1 MDAMV
6 AWWPDEDRR
15 REPAPAGQPGDP
27 SAASRHGMPDAALV
41 DRAGSAGRSEEVVV
55 DAWNRHRGELTAFLV
70 RTSRDPDAA
79 EDLLQEAY
87 VRLLGEV
94 RAGREPTNV
103 RAWLYRVA
111 GNLAIDRGRRKASGR
126 RGEARIRSL
135 TSVRSVDEPAQ
146 ALLEK
151 ECVREHLR
159 ALSGLSPRSRRV
171 LALAAEGF
179 SGEEIAG
186 AIGCSSTAARTI
198 LHRARMQARQSL
210 VA

>member
-1 MDAMV
+1 MDATMPH
-6 AWWPDEDRR
+6 WRNEDRW
-15 REPAPAGQPGDP
+15 REPAAGEPDDRP
-27 SAASRHGMPDAALV
+27 AASRHGTQGALPL
-41 DRAGSAGRSEEVVV
+41 DRAGPADRSEEVVV
-55 DAWNRHRGELTAFLV
+55 GAWNRHHGELTAFLV

-87 VRLLGEV
+87 LRLLGEV
-94 RAGREPTNV
+94 RAGREPANV

-126 RGEARIRSL
+126 RCEARIL
-135 TSVRSVDEPAQ
+135 GLASVRSVDEPAQ
-146 ALLEK
+146 ALLEN

-159 ALSGLSPRSRRV
+159 ALANLSPRSCRA
-171 LALAAEGF
+171 LALVAEGF

-186 AIGCSSTAARTI
+186 LIGCSSTAARTL
-198 LHRARMQARQSL
+198 LHRARIQARQSL

>member
-6 AWWPDEDRR
+6 PRWPHGDSRCEI
-15 REPAPAGQPGDP
+15 AAGVPDDHA
-27 SAASRHGMPDAALV
+27 AASRHATQGAVPPD
-41 DRAGSAGRSEEVVV
+41 RPGSTDRSEEVVV
-55 DAWNRHRGELTAFLV
+55 GAWDRHRGELTAFLV

-87 VRLLGEV
+87 LRLLGEV

-111 GNLAIDRGRRKASGR
+111 GNLAIDRGRRSASGR
-126 RGEARIRSL
+126 RGEARIRGL
-135 TSVRSVDEPAQ
+135 ASVRSADEPAQ

-151 ECVREHLR
+151 ECVREYRR

-179 SGEEIAG
+179 SGREIAG
-186 AIGCSSTAARTI
+186 QIGCSSTAARTI
-198 LHRARMQARQSL
+198 LHRARNQARQSL

>member
-6 AWWPDEDRR
+6 PRWPHEDRW
-15 REPAPAGQPGDP
+15 RETAAGEPDDRPAD
-27 SAASRHGMPDAALV
+27 SRHGTQGTLPL
-41 DRAGSAGRSEEVVV
+41 DRAGLADRSEELVVG
-55 DAWNRHRGELTAFLV
+55 AWHRHHDELTAFLV

-87 VRLLGEV
+87 LRLLGEV

-126 RGEARIRSL
+126 RCEARIRSL
-135 TSVRSVDEPAQ
+135 GSMRPVDEPAQ
-146 ALLEK
+146 ALIEE
-151 ECVREHLR
+151 ECMREHLR

-186 AIGCSSTAARTI
+186 LIGCSRTAARTL
-198 LHRARMQARQSL
+198 LHRARTQARQSL

>member
-6 AWWPDEDRR
+6 PRWPVHDRR
-15 REPAPAGQPGDP
+15 REPAPAGE
-27 SAASRHGMPDAALV
+27 PDE
-41 DRAGSAGRSEEVVV
+41 RQAGSRRGTQGASPLGPAGPADRSEEVVV
-55 DAWNRHRGELTAFLV
+55 GAWNRHHGELTAFLV
-70 RTSRDPDAA
+70 RSSRDADAA

-87 VRLLGEV
+87 LRLLGEV

-111 GNLAIDRGRRKASGR
+111 GNLAIDRGRRQASGR
-126 RGEARIRSL
+126 RGEARVRSL
-135 TSVRSVDEPAQ
+135 APMRTVDEPAQ

-151 ECVREHLR
+151 ECVREHLG
-159 ALSGLSPRSRRV
+159 ALAGLSPRSRRV

-186 AIGCSSTAARTI
+186 VIGCSSTAARTI
-198 LHRARMQARQSL
+198 LHRARTQARRSL